1 MVGAYAVYKYRGVHY
16 VPAKY
21 GALPTTAAAHVS
33 AYKNQSSK
41 KKREK
46 KKKED
51 DRQKQRRSP
60 RSNKTKTT
68 TTGKKERLE
77 RASEREREINSNKK
91 Q

>member
-46 KKKED
+46 KKKKTTDKSNDVHREVIK
-51 DRQKQRRSP
+51 QKQQQQER
-60 RSNKTKTT
+60 
-68 TTGKKERLE
+68 KKDW
-77 RASEREREINSNKK
+77 SER
-91 Q
+91 